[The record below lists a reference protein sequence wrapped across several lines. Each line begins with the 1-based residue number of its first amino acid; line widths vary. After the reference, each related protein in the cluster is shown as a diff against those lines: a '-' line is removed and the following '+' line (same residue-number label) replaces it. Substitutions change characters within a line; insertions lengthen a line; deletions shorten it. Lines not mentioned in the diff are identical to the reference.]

1 MNLTVFSVY
10 TERMRFTPWFFACF
24 VFCAHVFGEIAV
36 NVSPL
41 GDDKTADGSS
51 KKPFATLKAAINF
64 ALKLPEKGDI
74 SLKLSD
80 GTYRISDTILLDGK
94 DWKGRKISI
103 EGSKKTILSGSAD
116 IDATKLS
123 EVREASLLSKLP
135 SERTAKIY
143 FLNLKQFGI
152 SDYGELKQRGFG
164 TPRDIPEIE
173 AFLNGKRLR
182 LARYPNS
189 GLIKIGKV
197 LDAGQVKSKT
207 NRGFDEPSDDTRVR
221 GATFEYTDAR
231 HERWIGAGDAYA
243 CGNFSV
249 GWADDEIKIEKIDTK
264 TRTVKLSSPHI
275 YGVMSCLPDPKN
287 PKFGQDLSTRG
298 YFVKNL
304 IEELDKDGE
313 FFIDRKNGIFY
324 IALDSPPSGTLQF
337 SMLSGPIVAIKN
349 VDGLKIKNV
358 RFGPSRGMGV
368 FISRS
373 KNVNIDSCE
382 FSNFGTVA
390 LSVNSGTFAKNPPPE
405 LANKNSAF
413 KFSSSI
419 TLSNCKIHDNAF
431 GGAYIRGGDRRTLTP
446 SGNLVFNCEFYRNSS
461 AGLKYTPSL
470 SIYDVG
476 ARVSNCTFRDDPF
489 NTMQFGGNDLIIE
502 KNRFERICLNV
513 SDMGV
518 IYTGRNPSHK
528 GNVIRKNF
536 FSECLA
542 KDGKCTIRGVYIDDG
557 SGGYDIREN
566 IFCRI
571 KSADPDSTNAGIAAI
586 YYHGGHDNTA
596 YKNVFI
602 DCAVGVA
609 HSPWEDEW
617 WLKNINC
624 AAWRHNLKEE
634 VDIESDIYQKKYPQL
649 KNFFKNDRPRVNY
662 LTQNLYF
669 RSSGPLNGNFV
680 YKWNAFLNPS
690 KSVPYDK
697 KNWTPDDVLE
707 YFGDNGVVRS
717 ILSQRIGAN

>member
-1 MNLTVFSVY
+1 
-10 TERMRFTPWFFACF
+10 MRLLPLIFVCF
-24 VFCAHVFGEIAV
+24 IFCAHVFGEIAV

-64 ALKLPEKGDI
+64 ALKLPDKGDI

-80 GTYRISDTILLDGK
+80 GTYRVSDTILLDGK

-103 EGSKKTILSGSAD
+103 EGSEKTILSGSAD

-143 FLNLKQFGI
+143 FLNLKQLGI

-189 GLIKIGKV
+189 GLMKIGKV

-231 HERWIGAGDAYA
+231 HERWIGANDAYA

-249 GWADDEIKIEKIDTK
+249 GWADDEIKIEKINTNDK
-264 TRTVKLSSPHI
+264 TVKLSSPHI

-287 PKFGQDLSTRG
+287 PKFRQDLSTRG

-304 IEELDKDGE
+304 IEELDEDGE

-324 IALDSPPSGTLQF
+324 VALDSPPSGTLQF
-337 SMLSGPIVAIKN
+337 SMLSGPIIAIKN
-349 VDGLKIKNV
+349 ADGLKIKNV

-368 FISRS
+368 FVSRS

-390 LSVNSGTFAKNPPPE
+390 LSVDSGTFAKNPPPE
-405 LANKNSAF
+405 LANKNPAF
-413 KFSSSI
+413 NFSSSI

-431 GGAYIRGGDRRTLTP
+431 GGAYIRGGDRRSLSP

-476 ARVSNCTFRDDPF
+476 ARVKLHVPRRPIQHNAIWRQRPHYR
-489 NTMQFGGNDLIIE
+489 E
-502 KNRFERICLNV
+502 KQI
-513 SDMGV
+513 
-518 IYTGRNPSHK
+518 
-528 GNVIRKNF
+528 
-536 FSECLA
+536 
-542 KDGKCTIRGVYIDDG
+542 
-557 SGGYDIREN
+557 
-566 IFCRI
+566 
-571 KSADPDSTNAGIAAI
+571 
-586 YYHGGHDNTA
+586 
-596 YKNVFI
+596 
-602 DCAVGVA
+602 
-609 HSPWEDEW
+609 
-617 WLKNINC
+617 
-624 AAWRHNLKEE
+624 
-634 VDIESDIYQKKYPQL
+634 
-649 KNFFKNDRPRVNY
+649 
-662 LTQNLYF
+662 
-669 RSSGPLNGNFV
+669 
-680 YKWNAFLNPS
+680 
-690 KSVPYDK
+690 
-697 KNWTPDDVLE
+697 
-707 YFGDNGVVRS
+707 
-717 ILSQRIGAN
+717 

>member
-1 MNLTVFSVY
+1 M
-10 TERMRFTPWFFACF
+10 
-24 VFCAHVFGEIAV
+24 
-36 NVSPL
+36 
-41 GDDKTADGSS
+41 
-51 KKPFATLKAAINF
+51 
-64 ALKLPEKGDI
+64 
-74 SLKLSD
+74 
-80 GTYRISDTILLDGK
+80 
-94 DWKGRKISI
+94 
-103 EGSKKTILSGSAD
+103 
-116 IDATKLS
+116 
-123 EVREASLLSKLP
+123 
-135 SERTAKIY
+135 
-143 FLNLKQFGI
+143 
-152 SDYGELKQRGFG
+152 
-164 TPRDIPEIE
+164 
-173 AFLNGKRLR
+173 
-182 LARYPNS
+182 
-189 GLIKIGKV
+189 
-197 LDAGQVKSKT
+197 
-207 NRGFDEPSDDTRVR
+207 
-221 GATFEYTDAR
+221 
-231 HERWIGAGDAYA
+231 
-243 CGNFSV
+243 
-249 GWADDEIKIEKIDTK
+249 
-264 TRTVKLSSPHI
+264 
-275 YGVMSCLPDPKN
+275 
-287 PKFGQDLSTRG
+287 
-298 YFVKNL
+298 
-304 IEELDKDGE
+304 DKDGE

-349 VDGLKIKNV
+349 ADGLKIKNV

-390 LSVNSGTFAKNPPPE
+390 LSVDSGTFAKNPPPE

-431 GGAYIRGGDRRTLTP
+431 GGAYIRGGDRRALTP